1 MRMVRFKEV
10 LLDSEKETQIALL
23 EKYNLEYEYDIDYAV
38 LAYEDDKLLGTA
50 SLARN
55 VMKCFLV
62 VKEAQGK
69 QVMTM
74 MYEHLLDVLEER
86 NIDHYFVYTM
96 PNNEEIFEQL
106 GMHVLVRTMN
116 TVLLEGGQHIKDVL
130 KRLQEDYQLDQ
141 RKKHC
146 VIINGNPMTLGHLYL
161 IEEAAKEAEQL
172 LVFVVSEDASSF
184 PFEDRF
190 MIIKKATKH
199 LKNVVVL
206 PTENYLVSKIT
217 FPKYFLKEDQ
227 LIDAEQTMIDV
238 LIYKEYFVKFFNI
251 KKRYLGEEPFSYNT
265 NKYNQVLK
273 QYMNGHIHII
283 PRKAIGEQVI
293 SASKVRK
300 LIKANKLAKV
310 KEYVPSATYEF
321 LQSKKGQKVIQT
333 LIDRELGRH

>member
-1 MRMVRFKEV
+1 MLKFEEV
-10 LLDSEKETQIALL
+10 LLDKEKTTQIALL
-23 EKYNLEYEYDIDYAV
+23 ERYNLEYEYDIDYAV
-38 LAYEDDKLLGTA
+38 LVYDENQLIGTA

-62 VKEAQGK
+62 VEEAQGM
-69 QVMTM
+69 QVMTK
-74 MYEHLLDVLEER
+74 MYEHLLEVLEER
-86 NIDHYFVYTM
+86 EIDHYFVYTM
-96 PNNEEIFEQL
+96 PQNEDVFEQL

-116 TVLLEGGQHIKDVL
+116 TVLLEGGRHIEDVL
-130 KRLQEDYQLDQ
+130 QQLKEQYHLDS

-161 IEEAAKEAEQL
+161 IEEAAKNTEQL

-190 MIIKKATKH
+190 AIIKKATEH
-199 LKNVVVL
+199 LENVVVL
-206 PTENYLVSKIT
+206 PTMNYLVSKIT

-227 LIDAEQTMIDV
+227 LIDAEQTLIDV

-265 NKYNQVLK
+265 NKYNQVLR
-273 QYMNGHIHII
+273 QYMNGHIEII
-283 PRKAIGEQVI
+283 PRKAIGENII

-300 LIKANKLAKV
+300 LLKANKLNKV
-310 KEYVPSATYEF
+310 KDYVPKATFDF
-321 LQSKKGQKVIQT
+321 LQSKKGQSVINH
-333 LIDRELGRH
+333 LIDHTLERH

>member
-1 MRMVRFKEV
+1 MLRFEEV
-10 LLDSEKETQIALL
+10 LLEQERETQIAFL
-23 EKYNLEYEYDIDYAV
+23 ERYNLDYEYDIDYAV
-38 LAYEDDKLLGTA
+38 LVYDDTQLIGTA

-62 VKEAQGK
+62 DEKTQGM
-69 QVMTM
+69 QVMTKM
-74 MYEHLLDVLEER
+74 FEHLLEVLEER
-86 NIDHYFVYTM
+86 EIDHYFVYTM
-96 PNNEEIFEQL
+96 PHNEEIFEQL

-116 TVLLEGGQHIKDVL
+116 TVLLEGGRHIKDVL
-130 KRLQEDYQLDQ
+130 QDLKDKYFLDN

-161 IEEAAKEAEQL
+161 IEEAARNTEQL

-184 PFEDRF
+184 PFHDRF
-190 MIIKKATKH
+190 EIIKKATEH
-199 LKNVVVL
+199 LENVVVL
-206 PTENYLVSKIT
+206 PTMNYLVSKIT

-227 LIDAEQTMIDV
+227 LIDAEQTLIDV

-273 QYMNGHIHII
+273 QYMNGHIEII
-283 PRKAIGEQVI
+283 PRKAIGENII

-300 LIKANKLAKV
+300 LLKANKLDKV
-310 KEYVPSATYEF
+310 KDYVPKATFEF
-321 LQSKKGQKVIQT
+321 LQSKKGQSVINHLIEHT
-333 LIDRELGRH
+333 LERH

>member
-1 MRMVRFKEV
+1 MLRFQEV
-10 LLDSEKETQIALL
+10 LLDKERETQIALL
-23 EKYNLEYEYDIDYAV
+23 EKYNLDYEFNIDYAV
-38 LAYEDDKLLGTA
+38 LVYDEDDKLIATA

-62 VKEAQGK
+62 LEEAQGT
-69 QVMTM
+69 QVMTK
-74 MYEHLLDVLEER
+74 MYEHLLDVLKER
-86 NIDHYFVYTM
+86 DIEHYFVYTM
-96 PNNEEIFEQL
+96 PQNEELFEQL

-116 TVLLEGGQHIKDVL
+116 TVLLEGGKNIKDVL
-130 KRLQEDYQLDQ
+130 QQLKETYHLDN

-161 IEEAAKEAEQL
+161 IETAAKNTDQL

-184 PFEDRF
+184 PFVDRF
-190 MIIKKATKH
+190 NIIKKATEH
-199 LKNVVVL
+199 IENVVVL
-206 PTENYLVSKIT
+206 PTMNYLVSKIT

-227 LIDAEQTMIDV
+227 LIDSEQTLVDV

-273 QYMNGHIHII
+273 QYMNGHIEII
-283 PRKAIGEQVI
+283 PRKAIGENII

-300 LIKANKLAKV
+300 LLKANKLEKIAS
-310 KEYVPSATYEF
+310 YVPQATYEY
-321 LQSKKGQKVIQT
+321 LQSQDGQNVINH
-333 LIDRELGRH
+333 LINHELERH

>member
-1 MRMVRFKEV
+1 MLKFEEV
-10 LLDSEKETQIALL
+10 LLDKEKTTQIALL
-23 EKYNLEYEYDIDYAV
+23 ERYNLEYEYDIDYAV
-38 LAYEDDKLLGTA
+38 LVYDENQLIGTA

-62 VKEAQGK
+62 VEEAQGM
-69 QVMTM
+69 QVMTK
-74 MYEHLLDVLEER
+74 MYEHLLEVLEER
-86 NIDHYFVYTM
+86 EIDHYFVYTM
-96 PNNEEIFEQL
+96 PQNEDIFEQL

-116 TVLLEGGQHIKDVL
+116 TVLLEGGRHIEDVL
-130 KRLQEDYQLDQ
+130 QQLKEQYHLDS

-161 IEEAAKEAEQL
+161 IEEAAKNTEQL

-190 MIIKKATKH
+190 AIIKKATEH
-199 LKNVVVL
+199 IENVVVL
-206 PTENYLVSKIT
+206 PTMNYLVSKIT

-227 LIDAEQTMIDV
+227 LIDAEQTLIDV

-265 NKYNQVLK
+265 NKYNQVLR
-273 QYMNGHIHII
+273 QYMNGHIEII
-283 PRKAIGEQVI
+283 PRKAIGENII

-300 LIKANKLAKV
+300 LLKANKLNKV
-310 KEYVPSATYEF
+310 KDYVPKATFDF
-321 LQSKKGQKVIQT
+321 LQSKKGQSVINH
-333 LIDRELGRH
+333 LIDHTLERH